1 MMIFKPLVPHRF
13 ESHVGPY
20 AAHDWNWCLG
30 MRRYEGRAWPSKPL
44 VLADVPCR
52 HHITA
57 TEWV

>member
-20 AAHDWNWCLG
+20 AAHDYAWCLG
-30 MRRYEGRAWPSKPL
+30 LPQSGKGR
-44 VLADVPCR
+44 VLLLHDVSCH